1 MCFQGVN
8 GWFEPKLRDAA
19 QCMNDSFPDWHLV
32 LWMQILRCLK
42 QYGSEGIFVRSRIA
56 ALMSGLFC
64 IWVTTAASPISAQNQ
79 NPIHNPFFGFEFV
92 LQPLAIKWACGG
104 QRDRDLSQV
113 EALIVAF
120 PADSEQA
127 ELAPLVATLSEM
139 ASGLE
144 SLPQV
149 LGAALNDQ
157 QVNQLCA
164 AALPLNIDWVTPD
177 QFIMGDE
184 SGIPDEQEAAWAN
197 FWNVVEG
204 LQ

>member
-1 MCFQGVN
+1 M
-8 GWFEPKLRDAA
+8 LDAA
-19 QCMNDSFPDWHLV
+19 QCMNGSFSDWQMV
-32 LWMQILRCLK
+32 FWMQRLRCPK
-42 QYGSEGIFVRSRIA
+42 QYGSEGVFVRSRIA
-56 ALMSGLFC
+56 VLMSGLLC
-64 IWVTTAASPISAQNQ
+64 IWVTTAVSPASAQNQ
-79 NPIHNPFFGFEFV
+79 NPIHNAFFGFEFV

-104 QRDRDLSQV
+104 QRDHDLSQV
-113 EALIVAF
+113 ETLIVAF
-120 PADSEQA
+120 PADAAQA
-127 ELAPLVATLSEM
+127 ELGPLVATLSEM

-164 AALPLNIDWVTPD
+164 AALPLNIDWVTPE

-184 SGIPDEQEAAWAN
+184 SGIPDEQQAAWAN

-204 LQ
+204 FQ